1 MKISDALIDDSE
13 LASRLRLS
21 VTRLARRL
29 RQQAGAEAEVTPSQL
44 AALSSVER
52 LGPITLGDLAA
63 VERVQPPSMT
73 RIVAGL
79 EDAGLVAR
87 HIDQHDRRIARVQTT
102 VAGRR
107 FLDRSRSRKDAYLSA
122 RVRTLDAEDR
132 AVLARAATLLEKL
145 LESER

>member
-73 RIVAGL
+73 RTVTGL

-107 FLDRSRSRKDAYLSA
+107 FLERSRSRKDAYLSA

-145 LESER
+145 LESEQ